1 MVRLSPALPGSLA
14 WDTPSLNRHPYQLRY
29 GAGLAQQTFRSTP
42 LSSPACQTS
51 QNIPPEPGIP
61 AALVVSTSS
70 AAAAIPTSPKLINW
84 MERSLCPAA
93 LRTADS
99 MQVLA
104 SEYRHSPEHEI
115 QILGF
120 RVTEGGG
127 QLAGYEQKPDVM
139 LSKRISMPLSV
150 ILA

>member
-1 MVRLSPALPGSLA
+1 
-14 WDTPSLNRHPYQLRY
+14 LR
-29 GAGLAQQTFRSTP
+29 A
-42 LSSPACQTS
+42 
-51 QNIPPEPGIP
+51 
-61 AALVVSTSS
+61 
-70 AAAAIPTSPKLINW
+70 
-84 MERSLCPAA
+84 
-93 LRTADS
+93 TAS

-104 SEYRHSPEHEI
+104 SKYRHSPEHEI

>member
-1 MVRLSPALPGSLA
+1 
-14 WDTPSLNRHPYQLRY
+14 
-29 GAGLAQQTFRSTP
+29 
-42 LSSPACQTS
+42 
-51 QNIPPEPGIP
+51 
-61 AALVVSTSS
+61 
-70 AAAAIPTSPKLINW
+70 
-84 MERSLCPAA
+84 
-93 LRTADS
+93 

-139 LSKRISMPLSV
+139 RSKRISMPLSV